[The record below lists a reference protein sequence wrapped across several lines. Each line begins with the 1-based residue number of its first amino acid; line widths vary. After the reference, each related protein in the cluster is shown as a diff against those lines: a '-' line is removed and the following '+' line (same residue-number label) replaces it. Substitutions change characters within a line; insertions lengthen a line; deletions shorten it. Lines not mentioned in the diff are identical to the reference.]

1 MVARRHSIIHAHV
14 PWTMNLLTCISVMV
28 LLCIALPYAH
38 VSSMKNISTIHTA
51 NAHSPDLTHL
61 LLFPTRTPSSRVR
74 KRVFRCVQE
83 DNSIEA
89 LIMNTRPVRSARQEN
104 SKFSQLLLRL
114 HAQAQQTLLCLPV
127 CGHRPSLEVPEVPK
141 VPAPRVLHGVLT
153 TSARM

>member
-1 MVARRHSIIHAHV
+1 MDHEPAHV
-14 PWTMNLLTCISVMV
+14 YIGHGIVVHRSSLCTCV
-28 LLCIALPYAH
+28 LDEEHFHNTYRGPR
-38 VSSMKNISTIHTA
+38 TA

-61 LLFPTRTPSSRVR
+61 LLFPTRAPSSRVR